1 MKNPFK
7 VGEKYRNNL
16 GEYEV
21 VSINGPAMT
30 IRLTD
35 GRTVD
40 TTVNLQARI
49 WKRVRWEKQHKKE
62 VKASS
67 HSRKLSYRK
76 TKFPGF
82 RDEDFREGVKGTSW
96 RARTKLSGLLS
107 DGLTA
112 KTRYEF
118 QSYAVYGQPVGHYV
132 IPEYYDKK
140 HRGESAKFI
149 LDLNLARVRYGFHIK
164 KGIITPE
171 TPNDWQNLIVEL
183 TEDTDLQQEIVRAMQ
198 MHNLQWNLYPDGAED
213 TPIHVAVAADGQ
225 LLWPGP
231 EITETLTWD
240 EFIHKLQEV
249 SAAEPYNIY
258 LCAHLEKEEAIAK
271 GTQLADIIVELYRDL
286 LPLYEISTR
295 CAE

>member
-1 MKNPFK
+1 MENPFT

-21 VSINGPAMT
+21 VSINGADMI
-30 IRLTD
+30 IRLED
-35 GRTVD
+35 GRTID

-49 WKRVRWEKQHKKE
+49 RERVRWEKKHKLE
-62 VKASS
+62 GQASQR
-67 HSRKLSYRK
+67 SRKHLRK
-76 TKFPGF
+76 AKFPGF
-82 RDEDFREGVKGTSW
+82 RDTDFREGVKGTSW
-96 RARTKLSGLLS
+96 RARTKLSGLLRDS
-107 DGLTA
+107 LTA

-140 HRGESAKFI
+140 QRGESAKFI
-149 LDLNLARVRYGFHIK
+149 LDLNVERVRYGFHIK
-164 KGIITPE
+164 KGEVTTK
-171 TPNDWQNLIVEL
+171 TPNDWQNLIVKL
-183 TEDTDLQQEIVRAMQ
+183 TEDADLQQRIVHSMQ
-198 MHNLQWNLYPDGAED
+198 THNLQWDLYPDSLED
-213 TPIHVAVAADGQ
+213 SPIHVGVAADGQ

-231 EITETLTWD
+231 EATETLTWD

-258 LCAHLEKEEAIAK
+258 LCAHLEKEEAINRGA
-271 GTQLADIIVELYRDL
+271 QLADIIVELYRNL